1 MANANGW
8 GDGAS
13 NNDIGWGKGADNAIG
28 WGSVYSVS
36 EAGATDIIGTPA
48 FTNEYSMT
56 FDGVDEGVT
65 TGNIDFTSA
74 ISISF
79 WMKTTDT
86 GSLNSIIS
94 KDDTSLRSWSVVWRG
109 SSAGLRRLY
118 FFVFNTNGT
127 LNTVQSTANILDDNN
142 WHHILCTYN
151 GTTGANGLKI
161 YVDGVLNGQTTA
173 SSTGIRSTDRTVTI
187 GKISN
192 INDWY
197 FSGSLDEIAMWNTDQ
212 SANISTIYNAGDP
225 SDLSSLTPNHWW
237 RMGDGDTFSTNWTL
251 IDNGSGGVNGTS
263 LNMESGDRTTDVP

>member
-1 MANANGW
+1 MIGYGNSMFLATHGILARASG
-8 GDGAS
+8 GA
-13 NNDIGWGKGADNAIG
+13 
-28 WGSVYSVS
+28 
-36 EAGATDIIGTPA
+36 PP
-48 FTNEYSMT
+48 FTNQYSMT
-56 FDGVDEGVT
+56 FDGVDEAVT

-86 GSLNSIIS
+86 GSLNSIIV
-94 KDDTSLRSWSVVWRG
+94 KDDTSVRSWSVVWRG
-109 SSAGLRRLY
+109 TSSGLRRLY
-118 FFVFNTNGT
+118 FFVWNTNGT

-151 GTTGANGLKI
+151 GTTGANGIKM

-173 SSTGIRSTDRTVTI
+173 SSTGILSSNRTVTI
-187 GKISN
+187 GKLSN
-192 INDWY
+192 VNDWY

-251 IDNGSGGVNGTS
+251 IDNGSGGVNGAS
-263 LNMESGDRTTDVP
+263 LNMEITDRTTDVP